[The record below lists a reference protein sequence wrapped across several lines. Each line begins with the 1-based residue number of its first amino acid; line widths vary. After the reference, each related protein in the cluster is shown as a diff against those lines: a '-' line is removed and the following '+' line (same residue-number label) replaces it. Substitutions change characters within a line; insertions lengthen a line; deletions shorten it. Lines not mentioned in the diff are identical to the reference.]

1 MVLFISRLMV
11 LQWVHHLVHC
21 LLTSFY
27 EKSWL
32 ADCPSNFKP
41 LFYRRYVDDCFLIFQ
56 SRDHVLPFLSYL
68 NSKYS
73 NIQFTHELENN
84 SSLPFLDVNVMR
96 SNGSFTTS
104 VHHKCTSIGLFTN
117 FDSFIPMMNK
127 KGLLFS
133 LISRYFNI
141 CFSYI
146 SFQSEMEN
154 FKKTFSSNGY
164 PKALIDSC
172 IRHFLTGF
180 TTPRTRSIHVP
191 RKLFTFAFLSLDIM
205 VYVSVHNL
213 VKFLLLLIHI
223 FPYVLFSVPLVAF
236 LVSFHLKTG
245 FPLP

>member
-1 MVLFISRLMV
+1 M
-11 LQWVHHLVHC
+11 
-21 LLTSFY
+21 
-27 EKSWL
+27 
-32 ADCPSNFKP
+32 
-41 LFYRRYVDDCFLIFQ
+41 FYRSYVDDCFLIFQ

-68 NSKYS
+68 NSKHS

-84 SSLPFLDVNVMR
+84 SSLPFLDVKVIH

-104 VHHKCTSIGLFTN
+104 VHHKCTSTGSFTN
-117 FDSFIPMMNK
+117 FDSFIPMMYK

-141 CFSYI
+141 ACPSYI

-172 IRHFLTGF
+172 IKTFLDRIYNTKDKVHTCSKKIVYFCLPFTGHHGLHI
-180 TTPRTRSIHVP
+180 RTQLSKILASAYPHISIRV
-191 RKLFTFAFLSLDIM
+191 
-205 VYVSVHNL
+205 V
-213 VKFLLLLIHI
+213 
-223 FPYVLFSVPLVAF
+223 SVPLVAF

>member
-1 MVLFISRLMV
+1 MGSPLGPLFANIFL
-11 LQWVHHLVHC
+11 
-21 LLTSFY
+21 SFH

-68 NSKYS
+68 NSKHS

-104 VHHKCTSIGLFTN
+104 VHHKCTSTGLFTN
-117 FDSFIPMMNK
+117 FDSFIPMMYK
-127 KGLLFS
+127 KVSFS
-133 LISRYFNI
+133 LLYLDISIFVLLT
-141 CFSYI
+141 CI

-172 IRHFLTGF
+172 IKTFLDRIYNTKDKVHTCSKKIVYFCLPFTGHHGLHIRSMLILDLPLLSYFSYVILTLTVLTMHLTLIF
-180 TTPRTRSIHVP
+180 T
-191 RKLFTFAFLSLDIM
+191 
-205 VYVSVHNL
+205 Y
-213 VKFLLLLIHI
+213 
-223 FPYVLFSVPLVAF
+223 
-236 LVSFHLKTG
+236 
-245 FPLP
+245 